1 MSDIAQAESH
11 HDAWLRVCKLYV
23 KFAAWLINKHI
34 CHYNIKQSLMNTS
47 IFKILIS
54 SIIFLSSGAASI
66 YAQEQPDS
74 PDMNEI
80 AEKEADRLQHLLNLE
95 DWQVFYVDSTLKHDF
110 PAMQEEMIK
119 LQSAKVSNS
128 SMYVAV
134 QDKWME
140 RIDNSYRKFFSATQW
155 EAYMKSGAA
164 KLQKAR
170 EKRKQ
175 KALEDEAK
183 LKEKLGK

>member
-1 MSDIAQAESH
+1 M
-11 HDAWLRVCKLYV
+11 
-23 KFAAWLINKHI
+23 NKI
-34 CHYNIKQSLMNTS
+34 VL
-47 IFKILIS
+47 KILTAVLLSLTAGNIS
-54 SIIFLSSGAASI
+54 L
-66 YAQEQPDS
+66 YAQEQQDN
-74 PDMNEI
+74 PDMTEI
-80 AEKEADRLQHLLNLE
+80 AEKEADRLQSLLNLE

-110 PAMQEEMIK
+110 PAMQEEMMK

-140 RIDNSYRKFFSATQW
+140 RIDNSYRKFFSAAQW
-155 EAYMKSGAA
+155 DAYMKSGAA

-175 KALEDEAK
+175 KALEAEAR

>member
-1 MSDIAQAESH
+1 
-11 HDAWLRVCKLYV
+11 
-23 KFAAWLINKHI
+23 
-34 CHYNIKQSLMNTS
+34 MNTS
-47 IFKILIS
+47 ILKIIISALIFQT
-54 SIIFLSSGAASI
+54 IGVLSLN
-66 YAQEQPDS
+66 AQEKPDS

-110 PAMQEEMIK
+110 PAMQEEMMK

-128 SMYVAV
+128 SMYISV

-140 RIDNSYRKFFSATQW
+140 RIDNSYKKFFSAEQW

-175 KALEDEAK
+175 KALEDEAR